1 MSPCSFMDGLSVYND
16 GYYASKNPGWHENHA
31 PWKAAQVL
39 SMLGDRN
46 FRPESI
52 VDIGCGTGGV
62 LEVIAGA
69 LNGTRLVGYDPS
81 SYAIGMVERSDR
93 VELRVGT
100 PKDVDEHY
108 DLLLS
113 LDVFEHIEDYIG
125 FLRSL
130 RPIADW
136 FIFHIPLDVSAQS
149 VIREIPLL
157 SVRSTVGHLHY
168 FTRRTAL
175 ASLET
180 AGFEI
185 VCDRLL
191 FPKDLPSR
199 RVKTRIANIPR
210 GLGRH
215 LRPELSA
222 RVLGGSTLLV
232 LASIQTGESFLASP

>member
-1 MSPCSFMDGLSVYND
+1 MYND
-16 GYYASKNPGWHENHA
+16 GCYSSKNPDWHEHDA
-31 PWKAAQVL
+31 SWKAMQVI

-62 LEVIAGA
+62 LEVIADI
-69 LNGTRLVGYDPS
+69 LKGTRLVGYDPS
-81 SYAIGMVERSDR
+81 AQAIGMVERSDR

-100 PKDVDEHY
+100 PKDVHEHY

-113 LDVFEHIEDYIG
+113 LDVFEHVEDYIG

-136 FIFHIPLDVSAQS
+136 FMFHIPLDVSAQS
-149 VIREIPLL
+149 VIRERPLL
-157 SVRSTVGHLHY
+157 AARSTVGHLHY

-185 VCDRLL
+185 ISDRLL
-191 FPKDLPSR
+191 FPNDMTR
-199 RVKTRIANIPR
+199 RQAKTRIANIPR
-210 GLGRH
+210 NLGWH

-222 RVLGGSTLLV
+222 RILGGSTLLV
-232 LASIQTGESFLASP
+232 LASAQAGESFPATS